1 MLAPLFTTQKQL
13 IPMKNRFAPE
23 LTRYGK
29 NRWKYIYC
37 PVAGNNAAVIITGV
51 HPFCS

>member
-1 MLAPLFTTQKQL
+1 MLSPLFTALKQL

-23 LTRYGK
+23 LTGHGK

-37 PVAGNNAAVIITGV
+37 PVAGSNAAVIITGM
-51 HPFCS
+51 HPLCS